1 MRQLLRLNVLHGG
14 GKNGEAAGYRVGGK
28 TGTAEKSSASGYSKK
43 VNVSTFAAAFPM
55 DDPRYVVVA
64 MLDAPKATAD
74 TFGYTTA
81 GWVSAPIVSKVVAR
95 TGALLGVIPDDRRD
109 VDIRELLPLIGKTGE

>member
-1 MRQLLRLNVLHGG
+1 M
-14 GKNGEAAGYRVGGK
+14 
-28 TGTAEKSSASGYSKK
+28 KK

-81 GWVSAPIVSKVVAR
+81 GWVSAPIVSKGGR
-95 TGALLGVIPDDRRD
+95 PHGRPPWGDPRRAPATWMSPNCL
-109 VDIRELLPLIGKTGE
+109 R